1 MMHLR
6 NRVLFGGACFSL
18 PFIMLALAALAWPQA
33 TALVPVVARPMARTI
48 DLPAELLPFLSV
60 SLHAKVAGY
69 IDRVLVDRGSA
80 VHEGDLLIELSA
92 PELEAQIAEAL
103 SKVQAAESDRLQAE
117 AQLAAAESTYERL
130 KEAAGTPGAVAGN
143 ELVQAE
149 KQVEAARAL
158 VLSRQQ
164 ASRAAES
171 AADAQKSLSAYL
183 RITAPFEGTVT
194 DRLVHPG
201 ALAGPPADPPL
212 LVLQQVSH
220 LRLVVPVPEEDV
232 AGVVRGATVAF
243 HVPAYPER
251 AWSGTV
257 ARIGHALDRATRT
270 MPVEL
275 DVANR
280 DGSLAPGMYANV
292 AWPVRRAQ
300 PSLWVPRSAVVTT
313 TERTFVIR
321 DRAGVAEWVDV
332 RKGPA
337 EGDLVQVIGNLR
349 PGDLV
354 AHRGTD
360 ELREGSAMPSQTK

>member
-1 MMHLR
+1 MMQIR
-6 NRVLFGGACFSL
+6 KRAFS
-18 PFIMLALAALAWPQA
+18 PAIMFILAGLAWPQA
-33 TALVPVVARPMARTI
+33 TALAPVIARPMSRTI

-69 IDRVLVDRGSA
+69 VERVLVDRGSA
-80 VHEGDLLIELSA
+80 VQEGDLLIELGA
-92 PELEAQIAEAL
+92 PELQAQIAEAL
-103 SKVQAAESDRLQAE
+103 SKVQAAESDRLQAD

-130 KEAAGTPGAVAGN
+130 KKAAETPGAVAGN
-143 ELVQAE
+143 ELVQVE

-158 VLSRQQ
+158 VLSRRE
-164 ASRAAES
+164 ASRAAQS
-171 AADAQKSLSAYL
+171 AADAQKSLQAYL
-183 RITAPFEGTVT
+183 RITAPFEGTIT

-201 ALAGPPADPPL
+201 ALAGPPADAPL

-232 AGVVRGATVAF
+232 GGVVRGATVSF

-251 AWSGTV
+251 TWAGTV

-275 DVANR
+275 DVTNR
-280 DGSLAPGMYANV
+280 DGSLAPGMYAHV
-292 AWPVRRAQ
+292 DWPVRRSQ
-300 PSLWVPRSAVVTT
+300 PSLWVPRTAVVTT

-321 DRAGVAEWVDV
+321 DRAGSAEWVDV
-332 RKGPA
+332 RKGPS
-337 EGDLVQVIGNLR
+337 EGDLVEVIGNLR

-354 AHRGTD
+354 ARRGTD
-360 ELREGSAMPSQTK
+360 ELREGSAMSTQTK